1 MPVRQAVSGSLRV
14 HIPPMGIVWGADPE
28 GAAMAPITPYQHPA
42 WYGSVMGTG
51 ALALALAGQGAAWS
65 LDWLSQAGGVM
76 LVVASVLAVV
86 LLPRYIKRAG
96 TPTDLTA
103 ELSDPGHGAM
113 LSTLPAG
120 LLVLAT
126 AWGRIGPEFIP
137 AGIALWT
144 NAVLVI
150 IGALL
155 ATVLGI
161 WWSTLMLRA
170 TPQLEGVNGGWLIP
184 PVMNMLVPLPMAALI
199 SANPDLAPSLL
210 LVAFVF
216 YGIGVIL
223 FLAIMTLLIAR
234 LALRDPLPAQM
245 APSLWIPLAP
255 AGMIGLALLRLQQ
268 AAMTAG
274 VPGYDGI
281 AFGMAVAAMG
291 VGFGLWWALFA
302 WIELRKIRSN
312 GGPPLHPG
320 WWGFVFPIGAM
331 TLSIT
336 AIATASDI
344 GWIKV
349 IGAVATALLALV
361 WILIAIRTTK
371 FLKPTTRSV

>member
-1 MPVRQAVSGSLRV
+1 MAQA
-14 HIPPMGIVWGADPE
+14 
-28 GAAMAPITPYQHPA
+28 TPYRHPA

-51 ALALALAGQGAAWS
+51 AVALALAAQGTAW
-65 LDWLSQAGGVM
+65 DIHWLSQSGGIM

-86 LLPRYIKRAG
+86 LLPRYLKRAG
-96 TPTDLTA
+96 KPS
-103 ELSDPGHGAM
+103 ELSTELGDPGHGAM

-126 AWGRIGPEFIP
+126 AWGRIGPEFVSS
-137 AGIALWT
+137 GIALWT
-144 NAVLVI
+144 NAVLLI

-161 WWSTLMLRA
+161 WWSTLMLRS
-170 TPQLEGVNGGWLIP
+170 TPKLEGINGGWLIP

-199 SANPDLAPSLL
+199 SANPDLAPSLV

-223 FLAIMTLLIAR
+223 FVSIMTLLIAR
-234 LALRDPLPAQM
+234 LALREPLPAQM

-268 AAMTAG
+268 AAATAG
-274 VPGYDGI
+274 VPGYDGV
-281 AFGMAVAAMG
+281 AFGIAVAAMG

-302 WIELRKIRSN
+302 WVELRNIRAN

-336 AIATASDI
+336 AIGTATDI
-344 GWIKV
+344 GWVKV
-349 IGAVATALLALV
+349 VGAIATALLSLV
-361 WILIAIRTTK
+361 WVLVAIRTTK
-371 FLKPTTRSV
+371 FLKPAKQSA